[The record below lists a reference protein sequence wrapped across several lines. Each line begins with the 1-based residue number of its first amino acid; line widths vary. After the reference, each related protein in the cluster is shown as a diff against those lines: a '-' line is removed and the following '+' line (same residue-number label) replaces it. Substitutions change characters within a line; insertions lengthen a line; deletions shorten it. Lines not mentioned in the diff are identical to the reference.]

1 MFVTFGVYG
10 RYFAA
15 LVTFGIFLGHLMR
28 MGNGSQT
35 IGIVVSGSESAAGDG
50 FIQS

>member
-1 MFVTFGVYG
+1 MFVTFGVHG
-10 RYFAA
+10 RYFAV
-15 LVTFGIFLGHLMR
+15 LVTFRIFLGHLMSI
-28 MGNGSQT
+28 GNGFQT